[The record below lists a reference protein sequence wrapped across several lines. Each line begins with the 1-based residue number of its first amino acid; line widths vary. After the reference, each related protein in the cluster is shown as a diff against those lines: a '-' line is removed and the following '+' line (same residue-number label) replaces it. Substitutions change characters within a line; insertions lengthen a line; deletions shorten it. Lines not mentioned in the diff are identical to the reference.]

1 MVLWIAEYHF
11 FIFIPITMVDFLDL
25 LSDYL
30 GSLAGIKRSIPILLI
45 LIHLILKSAFGLLW
59 WDITTLHYNCIIIY
73 LLRLRFMQSP
83 LLNRKDY
90 KMKLNSLTLTH
101 LRMPLV
107 APFATSFGQ
116 TTDRECILISIQSEG
131 LTGYGECVAD
141 RDPGYS
147 YETVGTAWHILKDFI
162 APLLLGQNVNSADDF
177 QSRVEHIRGHHLA
190 KAGAEMAIWDLRGKL
205 ENRSLRD
212 ILGGV
217 RDCVQVGV
225 SVGLQSSPEILVKTV
240 EKYIETGYGR
250 IKIKI
255 KPGRD
260 VNDTTAVR
268 KAFPNIKLQ
277 VDANSAY
284 NLATWEILKP
294 LDFLDLLLI
303 EQPLNEDDI
312 WDHRTLQ
319 KELRTP
325 ICLDESVVTPRHAR
339 YALEMEACKI
349 INIKSGRVGGISQ
362 AVAIHDLCR
371 VLAVPVWCGGM
382 LETGVGRASNL
393 ALASLPGFVLPG
405 DISASNRYYAEDIT
419 NENFTLNPDS
429 TIDVPS
435 SSGLGVTLNTGA
447 VKKYSL
453 EELRLDAD

>member
-1 MVLWIAEYHF
+1 
-11 FIFIPITMVDFLDL
+11 
-25 LSDYL
+25 
-30 GSLAGIKRSIPILLI
+30 
-45 LIHLILKSAFGLLW
+45 
-59 WDITTLHYNCIIIY
+59 
-73 LLRLRFMQSP
+73 
-83 LLNRKDY
+83 
-90 KMKLNSLTLTH
+90 MKLDSLTLHH

-107 APFATSFGQ
+107 APFETSFGR

-147 YETVGTAWHILKDFI
+147 YETVGTAWHIMKEFI
-162 APLLLGQNVNSADDF
+162 APLLLGRDSDEAEHF
-177 QSRVEHIRGHHLA
+177 QRRVEHIRGHHLA
-190 KAGAEMAIWDLRGKL
+190 KAGVEMALWDLRGKL
-205 ENRSLRD
+205 EGRPLREM
-212 ILGGV
+212 LGGI
-217 RDCVQVGV
+217 RDRVQVGV
-225 SVGLQSSPEILVKTV
+225 SVGLQTSPEVLVKTV
-240 EKYIETGYGR
+240 EKYLAAGYGR

-260 VNDTTAVR
+260 VGDTTAVR
-268 KAFPNIKLQ
+268 EAFLTIKLQ

-284 NLATWEILKP
+284 SLATWESLKP
-294 LDFLDLLLI
+294 LDLLDLLLI

-312 WDHRTLQ
+312 WDHRKLQ

-325 ICLDESVVTPRHAR
+325 VCLDESIITLRHAR

-349 INIKSGRVGGISQ
+349 INIKAGRVGGLSQ

-371 VLAVPVWCGGM
+371 ERGMPVWCGGM

-405 DISASNRYYAEDIT
+405 DISASNRYYTEDIT
-419 NENFTLNPDS
+419 CERFTLNPDS

-435 SSGLGVTLNTGA
+435 GPGLGVTIESGA
-447 VKKYSL
+447 LKKFTL
-453 EELRLDAD
+453 AELRLDAE